1 MTASDSPAY
10 GSDVIADL
18 LQVLGVP
25 HLAINPG
32 ASFRGLHDSLVN
44 RTAPEAPDLILTLHE
59 AQAVAIAHGYAKVT
73 GEPMG
78 VVLHANVGLM
88 NAVMAI
94 YDAWA
99 DRVPMLILGAT
110 GAVDAARRRPWIE
123 WIHTSRDQAAMVR
136 SFVKWDDQPVSVAAA
151 QEALLRGW
159 TITRTV
165 PSAPVYICLDTGLQ
179 EDPIETAPAPP
190 ELARYAPPAEAGL
203 DMAALQRVRD
213 MLSRSERPLLLVGRH
228 ERSEAAWADRIALA
242 QAIGAAVLCDQK
254 CGVGFPS
261 DHPAFIA
268 APAQYPDARTAKLL
282 AEADLVISLDW
293 PDLKGLLGLRP
304 DRGEGLA
311 TIVVS
316 PDERLHNGWSFDHFP
331 YPEADLRLPIRPE
344 VFTRTLLPLLE
355 SAAQSAWTIPPSPK
369 PNWPTAGAITLPA
382 LADAFDR
389 ARGDQPVCLTRLTF
403 GLPDAQVRFTHPL
416 DCIGYDGGGGIGSTP
431 GITVGAALAL
441 KGTGRLP
448 VAILGD
454 GDLAMG
460 SQALWTA
467 AAQKLPALF
476 VVNNNRAFYNDV
488 EHQEAVARRRNRPVE
503 NKTIGM
509 ALEDPPLDLLAI
521 ARGHGCQA
529 FGPVRRVEELDAA
542 LAQAFAAA
550 QTGPVVLDVEVLPPA
565 PRA

>member
-1 MTASDSPAY
+1 MTASDPPAY

-18 LQVLGVP
+18 LEALGVP

-44 RTAPEAPDLILTLHE
+44 RTAPAAPDLVLTLHE

-73 GEPMG
+73 GRPMG

-110 GAVDAARRRPWIE
+110 GAVDAARRRPWID
-123 WIHTSRDQAAMVR
+123 WIHTSRDQAAMIR
-136 SFVKWDDQPVSVAAA
+136 PFVKWDDQPASLGAAE
-151 QEALLRGW
+151 EALLRGW
-159 TITRTV
+159 AMTRTA
-165 PSAPVYICLDTGLQ
+165 PSGPVYICLDTSLQ
-179 EDPIETAPAPP
+179 EDPSAVAPARPDM
-190 ELARYAPPAEAGL
+190 ARYAPPAEAIPQPADL
-203 DMAALQRVRD
+203 ARVKD
-213 MLSRSERPLLLVGRH
+213 LLSGAERPLLLVGRH
-228 ERSEAAWADRIALA
+228 ERTEEAWADRIALA
-242 QAIGAAVLCDQK
+242 EATGAAVLCDQK

-282 AEADLVISLDW
+282 GEADLVVSLDW
-293 PDLKGLLGLRP
+293 PDLKGLLGLRR

-311 TIVVS
+311 IVIVS

-331 YPEADLRLPIRPE
+331 FPEADLRLPVRPE
-344 VFTRTLLPLLE
+344 VFTRALLPLLDS
-355 SAAQSAWTIPPSPK
+355 SAAAAWTVQATERPHIPD
-369 PNWPTAGAITLPA
+369 AGPITLPA
-382 LADAFDR
+382 LAAAFDR
-389 ARGDQPVCLTRLTF
+389 VRGDQPVCLTRLTF
-403 GLPDAQVRFTHPL
+403 GLPDGQVRFTHPL

-441 KGTGRLP
+441 KGTRRLP

-476 VVNNNRAFYNDV
+476 IVNNNRAFYNDV

-509 ALEDPPLDLLAI
+509 ALEDPPLDLTAI
-521 ARGHGCQA
+521 ARGHGCRA
-529 FGPVRRVEELDAA
+529 FGPVSRIEELDDV
-542 LAQAFAAA
+542 LAEAFAAA
-550 QTGPVVLDVEVLPPA
+550 QVGPVLLDVEVLPPA